1 MLDNS
6 LNWDDLL
13 DVDRNLLDNFTN
25 DDVSLSNNFVD
36 FLNDDLLLDDFDF
49 NELRNLDN
57 LFNDLLDVDWNL
69 NNLLND
75 CFNGYNLLDDLDD
88 LLDFRNNVMNW
99 GLDLNNLSVDNDSI
113 NDLLNFDDSR
123 NFDFILNNLLLVGRN
138 LNDFFSDGGDLDELF
153 NDVVNYLDDFDWN
166 MNDSFN
172 LNEFRYF
179 DNFLDVSFNGDN
191 LRNLNDSLNDSFDD
205 LFNFYDLGDNSEDL
219 KDVIN

>member
-123 NFDFILNNLLLVGRN
+123 NFDFVLNNLLLVGRN

>member
-49 NELRNLDN
+49 NELGNLDN

-123 NFDFILNNLLLVGRN
+123 NFYFVLNNLLLVGWN

>member
-123 NFDFILNNLLLVGRN
+123 NFDFVLNNLLLVGRN
-138 LNDFFSDGGDLDELF
+138 LNDFLSDGGDLDELF
-153 NDVVNYLDDFDWN
+153 NDVVNYLDDFDWD

>member
-49 NELRNLDN
+49 NELGNLDN

-123 NFDFILNNLLLVGRN
+123 NFDFVLNNLLLVGRN